1 MKKQCWMIF
10 VLFLLL
16 GCATPGQKFINISYT
31 ADHEKTQTGVMGLA
45 PFKDNRT
52 DRNGGYVGYRL
63 LMDRSQETYFV
74 QGMNLANTLN
84 TSVGD
89 YFRQTGFEVIPMA
102 AWELSPDGVKGS
114 IGGFEQ
120 IVAGQ
125 INKFECRAKKN
136 GPTTDMVLE
145 IDLTLF
151 IGKQTNGDQLKTIPI
166 SLTLERTEMTF
177 TPEKLERFVNQSME
191 EVLKKA
197 LQQ

>member
-1 MKKQCWMIF
+1 MKKQCWMIL

-125 INKFECRAKKN
+125 MKKFEFRAKKEWAPPEECLLN
-136 GPTTDMVLE
+136 ELS
-145 IDLTLF
+145 LF
-151 IGKQTNGDQLKTIPI
+151 IGKQ
-166 SLTLERTEMTF
+166 
-177 TPEKLERFVNQSME
+177 
-191 EVLKKA
+191 
-197 LQQ
+197 